1 MSGHSTHRVAMKK
14 TISVIIVSL
23 LQEGKGGTKKRSNIE
38 VAAFFIS
45 PIWRLG

>member
-1 MSGHSTHRVAMKK
+1 MKK